1 MPGVNST
8 SLHVEQLVQLA
19 PGEVVQL
26 VVADDVHELL
36 ARALTQHRPHLGMG
50 REGGGAV
57 SFASFVRCVLHVQEI
72 AQLSHD
78 RNMPN
83 TEGKHASWLDNLP
96 NQGKVLSEVSPV
108 PMSDRPLQHLEG
120 IAIPPPLHSR
130 EVEAIVLVD
139 VEVVELNAYCLWQ

>member
-8 SLHVEQLVQLA
+8 SLHVEHLVQLA

-26 VVADDVHELL
+26 VVADDVDELL
-36 ARALTQHRPHLGMG
+36 AHALTQHRLHLGKG
-50 REGGGAV
+50 LEGGGAV
-57 SFASFVRCVLHVQEI
+57 SFAFFARCVLHVQEI
-72 AQLSHD
+72 PQLGHD

-83 TEGKHASWLDNLP
+83 TEGKHASCLDNVP
-96 NQGKVLSEVSPV
+96 NQGKVLSKVSPI

-139 VEVVELNAYCLWQ
+139 VEVVELNT

>member
-1 MPGVNST
+1 MPGVIST
-8 SLHVEQLVQLA
+8 SLHVKHLVQLA

-26 VVADDVHELL
+26 VVADDVDELL
-36 ARALTQHRPHLGMG
+36 AHALTQHRLHLGKG
-50 REGGGAV
+50 LEGGGAV
-57 SFASFVRCVLHVQEI
+57 SFASFARCVLYVQEI
-72 AQLSHD
+72 SQLSHD

-83 TEGKHASWLDNLP
+83 TEGEYMSCLDDYP
-96 NQGKVLSEVSPV
+96 NQGKILLQVSPV

-139 VEVVELNAYCLWQ
+139 VEVVELNT